1 MTNTGISSTSVLKR
15 GRLAQKQGQWAFQLD
30 GNFGWMQSFTDYF
43 VSVDVDILVE
53 HEDERPPYYDFSS
66 PHLNGLSGSQA
77 RQRANDL
84 LILFNGTMRANFGAD
99 FYNFTIGEGRDL
111 LRRGPIVATTGKRS
125 RCWRSQMMSRTC
137 VITDPIEN

>member
-15 GRLAQKQGQWAFQLD
+15 GRLAQKQVQWAFQLD

-53 HEDERPPYYDFSS
+53 HEDERPPYYDFSW
-66 PHLNGLSGSQA
+66 PHLNSLSTSQA

-84 LILFNGTMRANFGAD
+84 LILFNGTMRAK
-99 FYNFTIGEGRDL
+99 
-111 LRRGPIVATTGKRS
+111 LRRGLLQFHYRRRQGPVA
-125 RCWRSQMMSRTC
+125 
-137 VITDPIEN
+137 